1 MLIRV
6 SGAASGIKEYL
17 EKGHKDGRENTRDEL
32 DERLRLDGNLEFT
45 DDVIKRMT
53 GDGERYLHITLS
65 FKEDEISHEVMREI
79 LGEFKQFAMTAYEAD
94 EYSFYAEAHYPRI
107 KNLRDQQDPDKF
119 YERKPHIH
127 IVIPEYNLLTRQR
140 LNPLGRV
147 EQQTKFIDAFQEH
160 VNHKY
165 GLASPKDHRRIEMT
179 NASEILSRYKGD
191 IFEGNNRELK
201 QRILSEMQ
209 DRKITR
215 YDDFKTMLAEF
226 GVVRTRN
233 AGKETEYLNIK
244 PEGQQ
249 RGINLD
255 GKAVGG
261 YVFSR
266 EFIELPEAAKRA
278 KLAEEAKHHYET
290 AKDPRPTPG
299 EISDRLKEWHNV
311 RAKEVKYLNSGNK
324 KFYAQYKDSTTEQRR
339 DLLKDREQRFYEKHR
354 KEVDHGRSNRK
365 PDLNAIGREA
375 PPIARTRLRS
385 LSELDVVRDTKGSE
399 VLLPRDVPRELADQ
413 RADADRGVRWSDDRA
428 GRGSDSVTGQFIK
441 DLAERRNQRAG
452 ITDEMAEIRSKLD
465 ARRLL
470 AHVSMTHGVIPEKYE
485 VTKAKDG
492 TDRIKC
498 GTRNLSTADFLT
510 KEMNLPWKEATPIL
524 RDSYAEQLAREPRR
538 ERHAPK
544 RDLWNEYRSEWKPK
558 QQVKKTEQWQ
568 VQRDSEKTRR
578 TDIRDDF
585 YSQRSALQDNRKLT
599 KAAKKA
605 ALSVARMEKV
615 VKEAKLREAIKIE
628 RQALKEKYQ
637 KPAAEQ
643 YRDYLAEKVDHGSED
658 ALKELRL
665 QRTER
670 ATEDETPNRYRPH
683 QEDARQ
689 NVAPIMPHMTYT
701 VARNG
706 DVTYNDE
713 QGRGTLKDVG
723 HEVRLLKVDDKTIET
738 GLRFAMQKFG
748 KTIDIT
754 GDPEFKRR
762 AVEVAVARGIDV
774 EFSDREA
781 KQYHAALKH
790 QQEIDKQH
798 QALGKEFFKQQKE
811 AQTTKPVQQK
821 DRDRERVRNSP
832 ERDITTPK
840 KDEHER

>member
-32 DERLRLDGNLEFT
+32 DQRVILDGDLDLT
-45 DDVIKRMT
+45 DEIINRMNNS
-53 GDGERYLHITLS
+53 GERYLHITLS
-65 FKEDEISHEVMREI
+65 FKEDEISPEAMRAI
-79 LGEFKQFAMTAYEAD
+79 VADFKFFAMTAYNSD
-94 EYSFYAEAHYPRI
+94 EYNFYAEAHCPKI
-107 KNLRDQQDPDKF
+107 KSYTHRETGEF
-119 YERKPHIH
+119 IERKPHIH
-127 IVIPEYNLLTRQR
+127 VVIPESNLLTGQKM
-140 LNPLGRV
+140 NPLGRV
-147 EQQTKFIDAFQEH
+147 EQQTKFLDAFQEH

-165 GLASPKDHRRIEMT
+165 GLASPKDHRRTEIT
-179 NASEILSRYKGD
+179 SASEMISRYKGD
-191 IFEGNNRELK
+191 IFDGNNRDLK
-201 QRILSEMQ
+201 QRLLSEVLEK
-209 DRKITR
+209 KIMR
-215 YDDFKTMLAEF
+215 YEDFKAMLAEH
-226 GVVRTRN
+226 GATRARN
-233 AGKETEYLNIK
+233 AGKDTEYQNVKL
-244 PEGQQ
+244 EGQA
-249 RGINLD
+249 RGVNL
-255 GKAVGG
+255 KEF
-261 YVFSR
+261 VFSR
-266 EFIELPEAAKRA
+266 EFVELPEAAKRA
-278 KLAEEAKHHYET
+278 RLAEDARHHYDT

-354 KEVDHGRSNRK
+354 KEVSHDRSNRK
-365 PDLNAIGREA
+365 PDINAVGREA

-399 VLLPRDVPRELADQ
+399 VLLPRDVPRELADR
-413 RADADRGVRWSDDRA
+413 RADADRGVRRPDDRA
-428 GRGSDSVTGQFIK
+428 GRGSDSVTGQLLK
-441 DLAERRNQRAG
+441 DVSERRNQRTGAS
-452 ITDEMAEIRSKLD
+452 DEMTEIRSKLD
-465 ARRLL
+465 ARHLL
-470 AHVSMTHGVIPEKYE
+470 AHVSRTHGVMPEKYE
-485 VTKAKDG
+485 ITKAKDG

-498 GTRNLSTADFLT
+498 GTRNLSTSDFLT
-510 KEMNLPWKEATPIL
+510 KEMNLSWKEAAPIL
-524 RDSYAEQLAREPRR
+524 RDSYAEQLGREPRR

-544 RDLWNEYRSEWKPK
+544 RVLWTEYRNDWKPK
-558 QQVKKTEQWQ
+558 QQAAKTHEWQ

-578 TDIRDDF
+578 ADIRDAF
-585 YSQRSALQDNRKLT
+585 YGQRSSLQGNRKLT
-599 KAAKKA
+599 KAAKKS

-615 VKEAKLREAIKIE
+615 VKEGKLREAIKIE

-658 ALKELRL
+658 ALKELRR

-683 QEDARQ
+683 QVDARPD
-689 NVAPIMPHMTYT
+689 VAPIMSHMTYT

-713 QGRGTLKDVG
+713 DGRGTLKDVG

-754 GDPEFKRR
+754 GDSEFKRR

-781 KQYHAALKH
+781 KQYYAALKH
-790 QQEIDKQH
+790 QQEVDKQH
-798 QALGKEFFKQQKE
+798 QALGKEFFKDQKE

-832 ERDITTPK
+832 GHDITTPEK
-840 KDEHER
+840 NERER

>member
-6 SGAASGIKEYL
+6 SGASSGIKEYL

-32 DERLRLDGNLEFT
+32 DQRLILDGDLELT
-45 DDVIKRMT
+45 DEIINHMNNS
-53 GDGERYLHITLS
+53 GERYLHITLS
-65 FKEDEISHEVMREI
+65 FKEDEVSPETMREI
-79 LGEFKQFAMTAYEAD
+79 VADFKSFAMTAYDAD
-94 EYSFYAEAHYPRI
+94 EYNFYAEAHYPKI
-107 KNLRDQQDPDKF
+107 KSYTHRETGEF
-119 YERKPHIH
+119 IERKPHIH
-127 IVIPEYNLLTRQR
+127 VVIPESNLLTGQKM
-140 LNPLGRV
+140 NPLGRV
-147 EQQTKFIDAFQEH
+147 EQQTKFLDAFQEH

-165 GLASPKDHRRIEMT
+165 GLASPKDHRRTEIT
-179 NASEILSRYKGD
+179 SASEMISRYKGD
-191 IFEGNNRELK
+191 IFDGNNRELK
-201 QRILSEMQ
+201 QRLLSEVL
-209 DRKITR
+209 DKKITR
-215 YDDFKTMLAEF
+215 YEDFKAMLAEH
-226 GVVRTRN
+226 GATRARN
-233 AGKETEYLNIK
+233 AGKNTEYQNVK
-244 PEGQQ
+244 PEGQA
-249 RGINLD
+249 RGVNL
-255 GKAVGG
+255 KEF
-261 YVFSR
+261 VFSR
-266 EFIELPEAAKRA
+266 EFVELPDAAKRA
-278 KLAEEAKHHYET
+278 RLAEDARHHYDT

-354 KEVDHGRSNRK
+354 KEVDHDRSNRK
-365 PDLNAIGREA
+365 PDINAVGREA

-413 RADADRGVRWSDDRA
+413 RADADRGVRRPDDRA
-428 GRGSDSVTGQFIK
+428 GRGSDSVTGQLLK
-441 DLAERRNQRAG
+441 DVSERRNQRTGAS
-452 ITDEMAEIRSKLD
+452 DEMTEIRSKLD

-470 AHVSMTHGVIPEKYE
+470 AHVSRTHGVMPEKYE
-485 VTKAKDG
+485 ITKAKDG

-498 GTRNLSTADFLT
+498 GTRNLSTSDFLT
-510 KEMNLPWKEATPIL
+510 KEMNLPWKEAAPIL
-524 RDSYAEQLAREPRR
+524 RDSYAEQLGREPRR

-544 RDLWNEYRSEWKPK
+544 RDLWTEYRNDWKPK
-558 QQVKKTEQWQ
+558 QQAAKTDEWQ

-578 TDIRDDF
+578 ADIRDDF
-585 YSQRSALQDNRKLT
+585 YSQRSALQGNRKLT

-605 ALSVARMEKV
+605 TLSVARMEKV

-658 ALKELRL
+658 ALKELRR

-670 ATEDETPNRYRPH
+670 TTEDETPNRYRPH

-689 NVAPIMPHMTYT
+689 DVAPIMPHMTYT

-754 GDPEFKRR
+754 GDPDFKRR

-798 QALGKEFFKQQKE
+798 QALGKEFFKHQKE

-832 ERDITTPK
+832 ERDIITPE
-840 KDEHER
+840 KDERER